1 MSSKTNGRGVLGMGT
16 RGGGRTE
23 SITHTIPKVHGAG
36 AAVGLVWQGRES
48 GWGQGWFQPGGQ
60 EEGARVPPALYV
72 TAVTSGLVPSC
83 WSLSCSSC
91 GGSFRANSF

>member
-1 MSSKTNGRGVLGMGT
+1 MAEGTLGVGT

-23 SITHTIPKVHGAG
+23 SITHTIPKGV
-36 AAVGLVWQGRES
+36 AVGLVWQGRES

-60 EEGARVPPALYV
+60 QEGARVPPAMYV

-91 GGSFRANSF
+91 GGSFRSNSF